1 MVHQEHTLNQRLK
14 KLKRPLKELLAERI
28 VILDGAMGT
37 MIQRHS
43 LSEEDFRGDRF
54 SGHPVSLKGNNDLL
68 TLTQP
73 QIIEEIH
80 LEYLRA
86 GASVICT
93 NTFNANAVSMA
104 DYDMVPLV
112 YELNLESARLASRA
126 IEKHVAEGGSPDCY
140 VAGSVGPTNR
150 TASMSPDVNDPGYRA
165 VTFDEL
171 RDAYREQIRGLM
183 DGGADILLIETVFDV
198 LNCKAA
204 LFAASELFEERERH
218 LPVMVS
224 GTITDASGRT
234 LTGQTLEAFL
244 ISVSHFPLLSIG
256 LNCAL
261 GASQLQPFV
270 EELSGLTPF
279 YTSVHPNAG
288 MPNQFGGYDDT
299 AAYMAGITG
308 KYMSEGWVNIIGG
321 CCGTTPDH
329 IRAIA
334 AEAARYKPR
343 RLPEVRRYTRLS
355 GLEALVITP
364 DTNFVNIGERT
375 NVSGSIRFARL
386 IREEKYTEALNIA
399 RSQVEGG
406 AQVIDICMDEALLD
420 AEKAI
425 VRFVNLIMAEP
436 DIARVPLMPDSSKFS
451 VVEAALKCIQGKAV
465 VNSIS
470 LKEGEEQ
477 FLEQA
482 KTIRRYG
489 AAVVVMLFDEAGQAD
504 TLDRRIEVAG
514 RAYRLLTEKAGF
526 PPEDIIFDPNVLA
539 VATGMEEHANYAV
552 DFFKSAEWI
561 KKNLPHAKVSGG
573 VSNLS
578 FSFRGN
584 NAVREA
590 MHSVFLYHAIRAG
603 MDMGIVNPE
612 MLQVYTDIEPGLLEL
627 VTDVILNRRRDSTE
641 RLLTYASGIKDK
653 GMAKE
658 AAIQEWRGMAVEER
672 IKYALIKGIDEH
684 IEADLAEAR
693 PLFPF
698 AMNLIEG
705 PLMDGMDEVGEL
717 FGSGRMFLPQVVRS
731 ARVMKKAVAWLTP
744 FIEKENAGRTS
755 VKAGRVLLATVKGDV
770 HDIGKNIVGVILA
783 CNNYE
788 VIDLGVMVPAETI
801 IDRALEEAVDY
812 IGLSGLITPSLEEM
826 VHVAAAMEKRGVRL
840 PLLIGGA
847 TTSEI
852 HTAVKIEPAFS
863 WPVVHV
869 RDASRAVNVLTGLN
883 DSSYRRFVREKYREI
898 RDKHYAKQGERRI
911 LPLSEARA
919 NRLTNSWKEELI
931 DVPVVKD
938 IVTVEI
944 EVEELTRYIDWTFFF
959 FAWKI
964 NGRYPAVFND
974 PVKGVEARRL
984 YDDAVA
990 MLEVIAS
997 EKLID
1002 VSGVTGIF
1010 PSASD
1015 GDDVLIFND
1024 SDRVSVRE
1032 VLHFLRNQEIKEGG
1046 KPNLCL
1052 SDFVAPASEGITDY
1066 TGLFAVKADINET
1079 GRKHTDGDDYDTI
1092 MMRILSDRL
1101 AEAAAEYLH
1110 EKVRR
1115 EYWGYAP
1122 DEALTPEQLFKTEYR
1137 GIRPA
1142 PGYPACPE
1150 HTEKGTIFSLLEA
1163 TSRVGI
1169 SLTENYS
1176 MVPPSSV
1183 CGYIFSHPASV
1194 YFNVGTIGEDQLRDY
1209 AERKGITRD
1218 EAAGWLSENI

>member
-1 MVHQEHTLNQRLK
+1 M
-14 KLKRPLKELLAERI
+14 KRPVKDLLRERI
-28 VILDGAMGT
+28 VVLDGAMGT
-37 MIQRHS
+37 MIQRHP

-54 SGHPVSLKGNNDLL
+54 SDHRASLKGNNDLL

-73 QIIEEIH
+73 KIIEEIH

-86 GASVICT
+86 GASIICT
-93 NTFNANAVSMA
+93 NTFNANAVSMS

-112 YELNLESARLASRA
+112 YEMNLESARLAAGA
-126 IEKHVAEGGSPDCY
+126 IEKYIAEGGSPDCY

-150 TASMSPDVNDPGYRA
+150 TASMSPDVNDPGFRA

-171 RDAYREQIRGLM
+171 KDAYSEQMKGLM
-183 DGGADILLIETVFDV
+183 DGGADIIMIETVFDV

-204 LFAASELFEERERH
+204 LFAASELFEERGRS

-244 ISVSHFPLLSIG
+244 ISVSHFPLLSVG
-256 LNCAL
+256 LNCAM
-261 GASQLQPFV
+261 GAAQLEPFV
-270 EELSGLTPF
+270 EELSGLTPL

-288 MPNQFGGYDDT
+288 MPNQFGEYDDT

-308 KYMSEGWVNIIGG
+308 KFMREGWVNIIGG
-321 CCGTTPDH
+321 CCGTTPEH
-329 IRAIA
+329 IKAIA
-334 AEAARYKPR
+334 TEAARHKPR
-343 RLPEVRRYTRLS
+343 QLPEIKRYTRLS

-364 DTNFVNIGERT
+364 ETNFVNVGERT
-375 NVSGSIRFARL
+375 NVSGSIKFARL
-386 IREEKYTEALNIA
+386 IREEKYSEALAVA

-420 AEKAI
+420 AEKAM
-425 VRFVNLIMAEP
+425 VRFTNLIMAEP

-451 VVEAALKCIQGKAV
+451 VVEAALKCIQGKSV

-470 LKEGEEQ
+470 MKEGEEQ
-477 FLEQA
+477 FLDQA

-489 AAVVVMLFDEAGQAD
+489 AAVVVMLFDEKGQAD
-504 TLDRRIEVAG
+504 TLDRRIEVAEK
-514 RAYRLLTEKAGF
+514 AYYLLTEKAGF

-552 DFFKSAEWI
+552 DFFKATEWI
-561 KKNLPHAKVSGG
+561 KKNLPYAKVSGG

-584 NAVREA
+584 NTVREA
-590 MHSVFLYHAIRAG
+590 MHSVFLYHAIKAG

-627 VTDVILNRRRDSTE
+627 VKDVILNRRKDATE
-641 RLLTYASGIKDK
+641 RLVTYASGIKEK
-653 GMAKE
+653 GTTRE
-658 AAIQEWRGMAVEER
+658 AAVQEWKAMPVEER
-672 IKYALIKGIDEH
+672 IKYALIKGIDED

-698 AMNLIEG
+698 AMNIIEG
-705 PLMDGMDEVGEL
+705 PLMDGMDEVGDL

-744 FIEKENAGRTS
+744 FIEQENAEKKS
-755 VKAGRVLLATVKGDV
+755 AKAGRILLATVKGDV
-770 HDIGKNIVGVILA
+770 HDIGKNIVGVVLA

-788 VIDLGVMVPAETI
+788 IIDLGVMVPADTI
-801 IDRALEEAVDY
+801 IDRAIEEAVDY

-826 VHVAAAMEKRGVRL
+826 VHVAAAMEKRGIRL

-847 TTSEI
+847 TTSEV

-869 RDASRAVNVLTGLN
+869 KDASRAVNVLTGLN

-898 RDKHYAKQGERRI
+898 REKHYAKQGERR
-911 LPLSEARA
+911 LLSLEEARG
-919 NRLTNSWKEELI
+919 NRLTNSWDPDLIDKPAVRDVITLEMSVEELI
-931 DVPVVKD
+931 P
-938 IVTVEI
+938 
-944 EVEELTRYIDWTFFF
+944 YIDWTFFF

-964 NGRYPAVFND
+964 NGRYPAVFDD
-974 PVKGVEARRL
+974 PVKGPEARRL
-984 YDDAVA
+984 YDDA
-990 MLEVIAS
+990 MRLLDTIAS
-997 EKLID
+997 KQLIE
-1002 VSGVTGIF
+1002 VRGVAGMF
-1010 PSASD
+1010 PSASN
-1015 GDDVLIFND
+1015 GDDIIIYENTK
-1024 SDRVSVRE
+1024 RKSVRK
-1032 VLHFLRNQEIKEGG
+1032 VLYFMRNQEVKEKG
-1046 KPNLCL
+1046 KLNLCL
-1052 SDFVAPASEGITDY
+1052 SDFVAPASEEITDY
-1066 TGLFAVKADINET
+1066 TGLFAVKADITKAGEEQT
-1079 GRKHTDGDDYDTI
+1079 KGDDYETI
-1092 MMRILSDRL
+1092 IMRILSDRL
-1101 AEAAAEYLH
+1101 AEAAAEFLH

-1122 DEALTPEQLFKTEYR
+1122 DESLTPAELFKTEYR

-1142 PGYPACPE
+1142 PGYPACPD
-1150 HTEKGTIFSLLEA
+1150 HTEKGSIFELLDA
-1163 TSRVGI
+1163 TNRVGI

-1194 YFNVGTIGEDQLRDY
+1194 YFNVGTIGEDQLKDY
-1209 AERKGITRD
+1209 AFRKGMTRS
-1218 EAAGWLSENI
+1218 EAAKWLSENI